1 MVLNVMQ
8 ELTAWL
14 SSLPLSGNLGSEL
27 LWKLPVNWTVLAQ
40 HIDDPNLL
48 GKVQSSFDSFV
59 QSGQVWALLIGII
72 LGYIIRGLTS
82 YG

>member
-1 MVLNVMQ
+1 MVTNTMQ
-8 ELTAWL
+8 GITAWL
-14 SSLPLSGNLGSEL
+14 SSLSLSGNLVSA
-27 LWKLPVNWTVLAQ
+27 NWTTMLAQ

-48 GKVQSSFDSFV
+48 GKVQSSFDHFV
-59 QSGQVWALLIGII
+59 QSGQVWALLVGVI